1 MGYGEI
7 MSVVLEP
14 MAGRHVD
21 AVSAIDSRCF
31 SRPWS
36 AAQWRTELTAAD
48 RTHLVARD
56 SDQVVAH
63 AGTLRVLD
71 ELHVTTVA
79 VDPDHEGK
87 GHGTRLCIELLR
99 LGIAAG
105 ATAATLEVRAQA
117 HRTQR
122 LYSRL
127 GFAPAG
133 IRSRYYDRP
142 TDDAVI
148 MWLHDLDSPEIVE
161 RLDRVAAELLP
172 ISDGAAS

>member
-1 MGYGEI
+1 

-21 AVSAIDSRCF
+21 AVCALDARCY

-36 AAQWRTELTAAD
+36 AAQWRTELDADD
-48 RTHLVARD
+48 RTHLVLRD
-56 SDQVVAH
+56 DDRLVAH
-63 AGTLRVLD
+63 AGSLRLLD
-71 ELHVTTVA
+71 ELHITTVA
-79 VDPDHEGK
+79 VDPDREGN

-117 HRTQR
+117 RRTQR
-122 LYSRL
+122 LYGRL

-133 IRSRYYDRP
+133 IRTRYYDKP

-148 MWLHDLDSPEIVE
+148 MWIHELDSPEIVA
-161 RLDRVAAELLP
+161 RLDRVADELAP
-172 ISDGAAS
+172 ISDGARS

>member
-1 MGYGEI
+1 

-79 VDPDHEGK
+79 VDLSLIH
-87 GHGTRLCIELLR
+87 I
-99 LGIAAG
+99 
-105 ATAATLEVRAQA
+105 
-117 HRTQR
+117 
-122 LYSRL
+122 
-127 GFAPAG
+127 
-133 IRSRYYDRP
+133 
-142 TDDAVI
+142 
-148 MWLHDLDSPEIVE
+148 
-161 RLDRVAAELLP
+161 
-172 ISDGAAS
+172 

>member
-1 MGYGEI
+1 
-7 MSVVLEP
+7 MSLVLEP

-21 AVSAIDSRCF
+21 AVGAIDAQCY

-36 AAQWRTELTAAD
+36 AAQWRTEVAADD
-48 RTHLVARD
+48 RTHLVVRD
-56 SDQVVAH
+56 NDRIVAH

-71 ELHVTTVA
+71 ELHITTVA

-117 HRTQR
+117 QRAQR
-122 LYSRL
+122 LYGRL

-148 MWLHDLDSPEIVE
+148 MWLHDLDSPEITE
-161 RLDRVAAELLP
+161 RIDRVAAQLIP
-172 ISDGAAS
+172 IPDGAPS

>member
-1 MGYGEI
+1 

-71 ELHVTTVA
+71 ELHITTVA

-99 LGIAAG
+99 LGIATG
-105 ATAATLEVRAQA
+105 AAAATLEVRAQA

-122 LYSRL
+122 LYGRL

-161 RLDRVAAELLP
+161 RLDRVA
-172 ISDGAAS
+172 

>member
-1 MGYGEI
+1 

-21 AVSAIDSRCF
+21 AVCAIDSRCY

-36 AAQWRTELTAAD
+36 ASQWRTELAADD

-56 SDQVVAH
+56 NDHVVAH

-71 ELHVTTVA
+71 ELHITTVA

-105 ATAATLEVRAQA
+105 ATAATLEVRLPAFA
-117 HRTQR
+117 AATTTGPPTTPSSCGSTISTRRRSASGSIGSLLNSTRSPMEPPHDRRPHSRHRDQ
-122 LYSRL
+122 L
-127 GFAPAG
+127 
-133 IRSRYYDRP
+133 
-142 TDDAVI
+142 
-148 MWLHDLDSPEIVE
+148 
-161 RLDRVAAELLP
+161 
-172 ISDGAAS
+172 

>member
-1 MGYGEI
+1 

-21 AVSAIDSRCF
+21 AVCAIDSRCY

-36 AAQWRTELTAAD
+36 AAQWRTELATDD
-48 RTHLVARD
+48 RTHLVAHD
-56 SDQVVAH
+56 NDHVVAH

-71 ELHVTTVA
+71 ELHITTVA

-122 LYSRL
+122 LYGRL

-133 IRSRYYDRP
+133 MRPRYSPRP
-142 TDDAVI
+142 PADAVI
-148 MWLHDLDSPEIVE
+148 LGPPDPEPPVCGA
-161 RLDRVAAELLP
+161 RLDRVAAQLDP
-172 ISDGAAS
+172 IPDGAAS

>member
-1 MGYGEI
+1 
-7 MSVVLEP
+7 MSLVLEP

-21 AVSAIDSRCF
+21 AVFAIDTRCY

-36 AAQWRTELTAAD
+36 AAQWRTELADDD
-48 RTHLVARD
+48 RTHLVMSED
-56 SDQVVAH
+56 DQLVAH
-63 AGTLRVLD
+63 AGTLRMLD
-71 ELHVTTVA
+71 ELHITTVA

-87 GHGTRLCIELLR
+87 GHGTRLCVELLR
-99 LGIAAG
+99 IGIAAA

-122 LYSRL
+122 IYGRL

-148 MWLHDLDSPEIVE
+148 MCLLDLDSQEVTE
-161 RLDRVAAELLP
+161 RLDRVAAELVP
-172 ISDGAAS
+172 IPDGAPS

>member
-1 MGYGEI
+1 

-21 AVSAIDSRCF
+21 AVCAIDSRCY

-36 AAQWRTELTAAD
+36 AAQWRTELAADD

-56 SDQVVAH
+56 NDHVVAH

-71 ELHVTTVA
+71 ELHITTVA

-122 LYSRL
+122 LYGRL

-148 MWLHDLDSPEIVE
+148 MWLHDLDSPEIGE
-161 RLDRVAAELLP
+161 RLDRVADQLDP
-172 ISDGAAS
+172 IPDGAAS